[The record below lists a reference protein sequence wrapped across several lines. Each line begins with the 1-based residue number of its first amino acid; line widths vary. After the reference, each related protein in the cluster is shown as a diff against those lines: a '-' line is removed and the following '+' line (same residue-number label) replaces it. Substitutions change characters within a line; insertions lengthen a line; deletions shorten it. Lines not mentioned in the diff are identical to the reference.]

1 MKPFAYEQTLK
12 ALEEW
17 ASTNPSDLQKVC
29 KYLKEVC
36 EIRSKQ
42 DNEKVKMTDKYNSS
56 AASGYPAKYKKPN
69 GKKNIELIICEGDS
83 AASGMEN
90 NRDKSKQGILPIRG
104 KDFALSL

>member
-17 ASTNPSDLQKVC
+17 SSTNPSDLQKVC

-42 DNEKVKMTDKYNSS
+42 DNEKVKMSDKYNTSVVT
-56 AASGYPAKYKKPN
+56 GYPAKYKKPN
-69 GKKNIELIICEGDS
+69 GKKNLELIICEGDS
-83 AASGMEN
+83 AAAGMEN
-90 NRDKSKQGILPIRG
+90 NRDKQIQGIFPVRG